1 MIAENHYLISH
12 TGSIY
17 PLTDRGATIRGT
29 GALPLRYETT
39 AGYQQHGQTVKGWRA
54 ETRQIRVELSLY
66 AATRNALWTEREKL
80 VRFVSPSAYPLIYN
94 ATYPDGRR
102 RAIQCWLEKGPDFVQ
117 QGNRAVTAQF
127 SLLCP
132 SASFYDPGRVSANLD
147 VSGFEAL
154 AFPFV
159 FMTHPTPDDGFWF
172 DNPTALQT
180 GVAYAGSAREWPTIR
195 ITGPFQSIR
204 IANLSTG
211 AFISITSAI
220 PDGDVLT
227 IDLTPGAQRITD
239 QDGVNRLD
247 YLSEGGLIDWY
258 LQPGPTPLK
267 PPARAFPPARPCSC
281 CITTATRA
289 FSQKGK
295 TWHRLRC
302 FGTGERPA
310 AGRAMPAGMTMTPS
324 PCWWACCWATSPACT
339 AACRPRRPPRPASR
353 LRWLPARR

>member
-1 MIAENHYLISH
+1 MKYQSENHYLIDH

-17 PLTDRGATIRGT
+17 PLMDYAADVRGT

-54 ETRQIRVELSLY
+54 ETRQLRVELSLY
-66 AATRNALWTEREKL
+66 AASRSALWTERERL
-80 VRFVSPSAYPLIYN
+80 ITYLSPGAYPLIYN

-172 DNPTALQT
+172 DDPTALQT
-180 GVAYAGSAREWPTIR
+180 AVDYAGSAREWPTLE

-204 IANLSTG
+204 IANLTTG

-220 PDGDVLT
+220 PDGDGLT

-258 LQPGPTPLK
+258 LQPGANT
-267 PPARAFPPARPCSC
+267 
-281 CITTATRA
+281 I
-289 FSQKGK
+289 
-295 TWHRLRC
+295 
-302 FGTGERPA
+302 EA
-310 AGRAMPAGMTMTPS
+310 AGAGFS
-324 PCWWACCWATSPACT
+324 TST
-339 AACRPRRPPRPASR
+339 AVQLLYYNRYAGI
-353 LRWLPARR
+353 